1 MEKKYSGFFL
11 GAACVA
17 ICLFCFGLG
26 WFSAQSNIAYSCNK
40 LNSFYLGNITYE
52 CREKN
57 ERAK

>member
-1 MEKKYSGFFL
+1 MEKKYSGFFV

-26 WFSAQSNIAYSCNK
+26 WFSAQSNIAHSCNK

-52 CREKN
+52 C
-57 ERAK
+57 